1 MIYSGGMGLGGIWLI
16 ILLVIV
22 IALLVLIAVRLFTGP
37 AQHWDRRTPPPA
49 VPPMPGHPPGMPL
62 DTPPAAQN
70 RARDILDERLAR
82 GEITPEQYRELR
94 RAIEEQ

>member
-1 MIYSGGMGLGGIWLI
+1 L
-16 ILLVIV
+16 
-22 IALLVLIAVRLFTGP
+22 
-37 AQHWDRRTPPPA
+37 
-49 VPPMPGHPPGMPL
+49 PL
-62 DTPPAAQN
+62 DTPPATQN